1 MGGFDSSYSSLL
13 NETRTFFF
21 FDKPLKNFRL
31 IVAANHYSN
40 HRSKLQ
46 AGPSRLLGS
55 FHVLFNNLTNC
66 FYFPQIIK
74 TAKGRAFLLH
84 SSQPD
89 TEINKPKI
97 KTLFRCFHRDNLK
110 RGVQY
115 LTRRDE

>member
-13 NETRTFFF
+13 NETRTFFV
-21 FDKPLKNFRL
+21 FDKPRKNFRV

-40 HRSKLQ
+40 LRSKLQ
-46 AGPSRLLGS
+46 AGQSRLLGS

-66 FYFPQIIK
+66 FLFPTHNK

-84 SSQPD
+84 SQ
-89 TEINKPKI
+89 IL
-97 KTLFRCFHRDNLK
+97 KTSTQQAKDKNSFRCFHRDNLK